1 MLEYTFCHL
10 PGIGP
15 ATEQRLWQRGILT
28 WTDALEKLDKPG
40 KKNDTIRTGILES
53 RKRLAQGDAKYFAS
67 ALPAGQQYRLF
78 NKFRQ
83 RAVFLDIE
91 TTGLSPWDEITT
103 IALYDGTSVRYYV
116 QGDNLDE
123 FPADILTYG
132 LIITYNGKTFDLPF
146 IRARMD
152 CPLDQ
157 AHIDLRYVL
166 GSLGFKGG
174 LKRCETAMGINRGD
188 LDGVD
193 GSFAVVLW
201 QEYCKTGNP
210 GALDTLLAYNIEDVI
225 NLETLMIRAYNL
237 NIEAMG
243 FRDILPAPPPVTNPF
258 SPDMDLVNRLRSSVF
273 AFR

>member
-10 PGIGP
+10 PEVGP
-15 ATEQRLWQRGILT
+15 ATEQKLWQRGILT

-53 RKRLAQGDAKYFAS
+53 RKRLAQGDAKYFAL